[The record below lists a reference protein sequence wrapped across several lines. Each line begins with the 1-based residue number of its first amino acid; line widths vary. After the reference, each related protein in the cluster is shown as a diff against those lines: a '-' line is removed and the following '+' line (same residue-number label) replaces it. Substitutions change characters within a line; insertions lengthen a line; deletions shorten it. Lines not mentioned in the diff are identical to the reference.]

1 MNRPLQTEQGL
12 SSLKME
18 QIEELHNHLRVHV
31 SQPQASERW
40 ALYRLIT
47 PLVDYANLTLM
58 ATPYFEYNQTS
69 EHGRQ
74 QAVDIA
80 MLGGDGEPLVLIE
93 AKRWDRAISSE
104 QIAKYMQADG
114 RGVVSS
120 GGLWVLCQGPKSVCL
135 SLLDAETGEYNPNC
149 TEAVVKFI
157 RGEETGLQF
166 SQDTKMYKVH
176 VKPNRPT
183 KKRVAI
189 RRVHTKTVAM
199 GAEDLYSFLK
209 NRPKPQPLENAF
221 VAALAD
227 HFGTVGL
234 PSDLRVEMRSTRI
247 SFFDLRKTTG
257 SQRLGRIELGKN
269 NPDILVL
276 TNIVNSYPELIEI
289 SPAYIHD
296 KGAHMRRF
304 RLRDV
309 NESKIFG
316 TKLGQIL
323 TDEYGD

>member
-1 MNRPLQTEQGL
+1 
-12 SSLKME
+12 ME
-18 QIEELHNHLRVHV
+18 RIEDLHNHLRVHI
-31 SQPQASERW
+31 SQRQASERW
-40 ALYRLIT
+40 AVYRLIA

-58 ATPYFEYNQTS
+58 ATPYFEFPQTS
-69 EHGRQ
+69 KHGKR

-80 MLGGDGEPLVLIE
+80 MLDGDGEPLVLIE
-93 AKRWDRAISSE
+93 AKCWDRAISSE
-104 QIAKYMQADG
+104 QIDKYLQVGG
-114 RGVVSS
+114 RGIVSS
-120 GGLWVLCQGPKSVCL
+120 GGLWILCQGRKSVCL
-135 SLLDAETGEYNPNC
+135 SLLDAETSEYNPYF

-166 SQDTKMYKVH
+166 SEDTKMYKVH

-183 KKRVAI
+183 KKRVAT
-189 RRVHTKTVAM
+189 RRVHAKTVAM
-199 GAEDLYSFLK
+199 SAEDLHLFIE

-227 HFGTVGL
+227 HFGTVGM
-234 PSDLRVEMRSTRI
+234 PSDLRIDMRSTRI

-257 SQRLGRIELGKN
+257 SKRLGRIELGKN

-276 TNIVNSYPELIEI
+276 TNIVNAHPELIEI

-309 NESKIFG
+309 NESRLFG
-316 TKLGQIL
+316 TKLGQAL
-323 TDEYGD
+323 TEDYGT